1 MTMQNTTTA
10 AWYVSR
16 TLIARKVLYL
26 ILFLLAL
33 PCFLFAQQSLIP
45 PSEATPPARP
55 PIRLIRY
62 EEDWSSLCNSNAR
75 DDFLDPLKC
84 MSLRALGRGSYVSLG
99 GEFRGVYEDV
109 LDDNWSNTPY
119 PTNSFWLERFQLH
132 ADVHFNTHVRLF
144 LQLESGQEQ
153 GRPGGP
159 RPIDKKNLDFLN
171 AFLELDRG
179 KNSKTSTAFRVGRQE
194 LQFGSGR
201 LVAVREGPNVRQ
213 GFYAARITQ
222 QLNRWTLDAFAAR
235 PAKDNPGFFDNVP
248 LQTTS
253 FWGVYSERALGGD
266 PARVAD
272 FYYFGLDRKSATYN
286 SGTAREQ
293 RQTVGARIAA
303 GAPRLDDLRLM
314 IPHYDIE
321 AVYQFGSFGEGSI
334 EAWTVASELGISL
347 PRLPARP
354 RVGLRADLASGEHDP
369 HNDNLQSFNPLF
381 PIGNYFG
388 VLSDTGPRPINFYDL
403 HPNIRTYFPHNI
415 SADTDWVIWWR
426 QSLNDGIYNV
436 PGNLLVPSNNSQ
448 ARFVGHRPGI
458 EIRWQRDSHFYIQ
471 GDYGV
476 FFAGPFL
483 QQSGHPH
490 NLNYTSMWIGYK
502 F

>member
-1 MTMQNTTTA
+1 MGRGQARFDLA
-10 AWYVSR
+10 AGEGRLPEFYECNDCAEHHDGGLARFVQAHSAQDSAADALSFGSFNFSLRATKPHSVSG
-16 TLIARKVLYL
+16 
-26 ILFLLAL
+26 
-33 PCFLFAQQSLIP
+33 
-45 PSEATPPARP
+45 ATKPARP

-62 EEDWSSLCNSNAR
+62 DEDWSSLCNPEAR
-75 DDFLDPLKC
+75 SDFLDPLKC
-84 MSLRALGRGSYVSLG
+84 ISLRALGENSYVSLG

-109 LDDNWSNTPY
+109 LDDNWSNTPF

-132 ADVHFNTHVRLF
+132 ADLHFNPHIRLF

-159 RPIDKKNLDFLN
+159 RPIDNKNLDFLN
-171 AFLELDRG
+171 AFFELDRG
-179 KNSKTSTAFRVGRQE
+179 KNSKTPTVFRIGRQE

-253 FWGVYSERALGGD
+253 FWGIYSERALGGD

-272 FYYFGLDRKSATYN
+272 FYYFGLDRKSAVFN
-286 SGTAREQ
+286 KGTAHEE

-334 EAWTVASELGISL
+334 EAWTLASELGMTL

-354 RVGLRADLASGEHDP
+354 RVGLRADVAGGDHDP
-369 HNDNLQSFNPLF
+369 HSDNL
-381 PIGNYFG
+381 G
-388 VLSDTGPRPINFYDL
+388 T
-403 HPNIRTYFPHNI
+403 
-415 SADTDWVIWWR
+415 
-426 QSLNDGIYNV
+426 
-436 PGNLLVPSNNSQ
+436 
-448 ARFVGHRPGI
+448 
-458 EIRWQRDSHFYIQ
+458 
-471 GDYGV
+471 
-476 FFAGPFL
+476 
-483 QQSGHPH
+483 
-490 NLNYTSMWIGYK
+490 
-502 F
+502 

>member
-222 QLNRWTLDAFAAR
+222 RLNRWTLDAFAAR
-235 PAKDNPGFFDNVP
+235 PAKDNPGSSTMF
-248 LQTTS
+248 
-253 FWGVYSERALGGD
+253 RC
-266 PARVAD
+266 R
-272 FYYFGLDRKSATYN
+272 R
-286 SGTAREQ
+286 
-293 RQTVGARIAA
+293 
-303 GAPRLDDLRLM
+303 
-314 IPHYDIE
+314 
-321 AVYQFGSFGEGSI
+321 
-334 EAWTVASELGISL
+334 
-347 PRLPARP
+347 
-354 RVGLRADLASGEHDP
+354 LASGGSIQ
-369 HNDNLQSFNPLF
+369 NVRLAA
-381 PIGNYFG
+381 I
-388 VLSDTGPRPINFYDL
+388 PREWRISTILDL
-403 HPNIRTYFPHNI
+403 IARARPTTAAQPVNSGKRWAHE
-415 SADTDWVIWWR
+415 
-426 QSLNDGIYNV
+426 SLRE
-436 PGNLLVPSNNSQ
+436 L
-448 ARFVGHRPGI
+448 
-458 EIRWQRDSHFYIQ
+458 RDSMIC
-471 GDYGV
+471 V
-476 FFAGPFL
+476 
-483 QQSGHPH
+483 
-490 NLNYTSMWIGYK
+490 
-502 F
+502 

>member
-1 MTMQNTTTA
+1 MRSLQQRLLKLDPM
-10 AWYVSR
+10 R
-16 TLIARKVLYL
+16 L
-26 ILFLLAL
+26 ILPLGLASL
-33 PCFLFAQQSLIP
+33 ACIVPALAQQSLIP
-45 PSEATPPARP
+45 ASEAAAPKRP
-55 PIRLIRY
+55 PIDLIRY
-62 EEDWSSLCNSNAR
+62 KEDWSSLCDPKAR
-75 DDFLDPLKC
+75 TEFLDPLKC
-84 MSLRALGRGSYVSLG
+84 MSLRTPGESSYLSFG

-119 PTNSFWLERFQLH
+119 PTNSFGMERFQLH
-132 ADVHFNTHVRLF
+132 ADLHFNPHVRLF
-144 LQLESGQEQ
+144 VQLESGQEQ

-179 KNSKTSTAFRVGRQE
+179 KNSKTPTVFRIGRQE
-194 LQFGSGR
+194 LQFGAGR

-235 PAKDNPGFFDNVP
+235 PAKDNSGFFDNVP

-253 FWGVYSERALGGD
+253 FWGIYSERALGGD

-272 FYYFGLDRKSATYN
+272 FYYFGLDRKSATFN
-286 SGTAREQ
+286 EGTAREQ

-321 AVYQFGSFGEGSI
+321 AAYQFGSFGRGSI
-334 EAWTVASELGISL
+334 EAWTVASELGVTL
-347 PRLPARP
+347 PRVPARP
-354 RVGLRADLASGEHDP
+354 RVGLRADVASGDYDR

-388 VLSDTGPRPINFYDL
+388 VLSDTGPGPINFYDL

-415 SADTDWVIWWR
+415 SADSDWVIWWR
-426 QSLNDGIYNV
+426 ESLNDGIYNV
-436 PGNLLVPSNNSQ
+436 PGNLLVPSSNSQ

-458 EIRWQRDSHFYIQ
+458 EVRWQRDSHFYVQ

-490 NLNYTSMWIGYK
+490 NLNYASMWIGYK